1 MYYEIHA
8 HASSGQVQVSQGVHV
23 LYLLFSSLDFFGTEL
38 LPWLPKELNFFESK
52 RISEN
57 RVIKKKEKK
66 KKEKERNSE
75 LF

>member
-23 LYLLFSSLDFFGTEL
+23 LSLLFSSLDFFGTEL

-52 RISEN
+52 RISED

>member
-23 LYLLFSSLDFFGTEL
+23 LSLLFSSLDFFGTEL

-52 RISEN
+52 RISVD
-57 RVIKKKEKK
+57 RVTKKKEKK

>member
-23 LYLLFSSLDFFGTEL
+23 LSLLFYSLDFFGTEL

-52 RISEN
+52 RISEH

-66 KKEKERNSE
+66 KKGTLNYFKG
-75 LF
+75 

>member
-23 LYLLFSSLDFFGTEL
+23 LSLLFSSLDFFGTEL